1 MEAAIRA
8 LAEPRRRRILEL
20 VRDGELTAGEIAST
34 FDVSRPAVSQ
44 HLTVLK
50 QAGLLAERREGTK
63 RLYRA
68 RARGWRTSAS
78 SSRPSGTVGSSDSG
92 WRRSSRKGEGA
103 VAARQ
108 DEAVEREVLIAARP
122 ETVFEFF
129 TDPEKQVLWMGR
141 RAELD
146 PRPGGIYRV
155 EISDQI
161 VGSGEFL
168 EVDAPSRVVFSFGW
182 EGQEA
187 GAGEHGF
194 RPDRAASR

>member
-1 MEAAIRA
+1 M
-8 LAEPRRRRILEL
+8 
-20 VRDGELTAGEIAST
+20 
-34 FDVSRPAVSQ
+34 
-44 HLTVLK
+44 
-50 QAGLLAERREGTK
+50 
-63 RLYRA
+63 
-68 RARGWRTSAS
+68 
-78 SSRPSGTVGSSDSG
+78 
-92 WRRSSRKGEGA
+92 
-103 VAARQ
+103 
-108 DEAVEREVLIAARP
+108 EREVLIAARP

-168 EVDAPSRVVFSFGW
+168 EVHAPTRVVFSFGW

-187 GAGEHGF
+187 GQGEHGVPPGSS
-194 RPDRAASR
+194 RVEVTLAPEGEGTLVRLRHLDLPEQAREMHGQGWQLYLDRLQIAATGGDPGADPNLTAG

>member
-1 MEAAIRA
+1 M
-8 LAEPRRRRILEL
+8 
-20 VRDGELTAGEIAST
+20 
-34 FDVSRPAVSQ
+34 AV
-44 HLTVLK
+44 
-50 QAGLLAERREGTK
+50 
-63 RLYRA
+63 
-68 RARGWRTSAS
+68 
-78 SSRPSGTVGSSDSG
+78 
-92 WRRSSRKGEGA
+92 
-103 VAARQ
+103 RQ

-168 EVDAPSRVVFSFGW
+168 EVHAPTRVVFSFGW

-187 GAGEHGF
+187 GQGEHGVPPGSS
-194 RPDRAASR
+194 RVEVTLAPEGEGTLVRLRHLDLPEQAREMHGQGWQLYLDRLQIAATDGDPGPDPNLTAG

>member
-1 MEAAIRA
+1 M
-8 LAEPRRRRILEL
+8 
-20 VRDGELTAGEIAST
+20 
-34 FDVSRPAVSQ
+34 AV
-44 HLTVLK
+44 
-50 QAGLLAERREGTK
+50 
-63 RLYRA
+63 
-68 RARGWRTSAS
+68 
-78 SSRPSGTVGSSDSG
+78 
-92 WRRSSRKGEGA
+92 
-103 VAARQ
+103 RQ

-168 EVDAPSRVVFSFGW
+168 EVHAPSRVVFSFGW
-182 EGQEA
+182 EGQEV
-187 GAGEHGF
+187 GQGEHGVPPGSS
-194 RPDRAASR
+194 RVEVTLAPEGEGTLVRLRHLDLPEQAREMHGQGWQLYLDRLQIAATDGDPGPDPNLTAG